1 MFLYLQCKILFNLY
15 SMKLSYFI
23 LVLILCASSCSKQ
36 KDETAIEY
44 GYNYFPIDTAKN
56 YVYTIDSISYN
67 SNTKTVDTFKF
78 ILKTK
83 FEESFIDTNGNKIW
97 RLKRFAKY
105 KNTIEFIETQ
115 NHFVQFSNNQYIYT
129 ENNLAYLKAI
139 FPLKNNL
146 NWNGNLYNSL
156 IRIKSEINFYNQDFL
171 INDTTFL
178 KSTKINEE
186 ISEDFIFDIE
196 RFSVYQNN
204 IGLVYFKN
212 KNIETQTNQQGQPV
226 KSGFDVRMRLIEII
240 D

>member
-1 MFLYLQCKILFNLY
+1 
-15 SMKLSYFI
+15 MKFRNNIFI
-23 LVLILCASSCSKQ
+23 LVIIFCVSSCSKQ

-44 GYNYFPIDTAKN
+44 GFNFFPIDTVKN
-56 YVYTIDSISYN
+56 YIYAIDSISYN
-67 SNTKTVDTFKF
+67 SNTKSIDTFKF
-78 ILKTK
+78 TLKTK
-83 FEESFIDTNGNKIW
+83 FELSFVDTNGNKTW
-97 RLKRFAKY
+97 RLKRFALY
-105 KNTIEFIETQ
+105 KNRTDFVETQ

-129 ENNLAYLKAI
+129 ENNVAYLKAI

-156 IRIKSEINFYNQDFL
+156 IRIKSEIIFYNQDFS

-178 KSTKINEE
+178 MSTKINEE

-212 KNIETQTNQQGQPV
+212 KNIETQINQQGQPV
-226 KSGFDVRMRLIEII
+226 KSGFDVRMRLIEIL